1 MMDQEEAR
9 LDLERFRA
17 WRASPTIEARNELV
31 TAHLGL
37 ARSLARR
44 FAGRGEPLEDLE
56 QVAYEGLAKAVER
69 FDPERGTS
77 FAAFAVPT
85 VVGEIKRHF
94 RDHTW
99 ATKVPRAAKELATR
113 LASATETLS
122 SRLGR
127 SPRVSELAEEL
138 GVPEE
143 TVIEALDA
151 RAAYRP
157 TSLSTPTG
165 QDEGRTLED
174 SLGTDDRGY
183 TQAEARLTVRRLLEE
198 LPPRERRILE
208 LRFFEELSQDEIA
221 VRIGISQMHVSRLLR
236 RVTELLAAGGE
247 EHHAE
252 PRR

>member
-1 MMDQEEAR
+1 MDREVER
-9 LDLERFRA
+9 PDLDRFRA
-17 WRASPTIEARNELV
+17 WRTTPTLEARNELV

-44 FAGRGEPLEDLE
+44 FAGRGEPLDDLE

-69 FDPERGTS
+69 FDPDRGTS

-99 ATKVPRAAKELATR
+99 ATKVPRAAKEMSTR
-113 LASATETLS
+113 LTAATETLS
-122 SRLGR
+122 NRLGR
-127 SPRVSELAEEL
+127 SPRVGELAEEL
-138 GVPEE
+138 RVSEE
-143 TVIEALDA
+143 AVIEALDA

-157 TSLSTPTG
+157 ASLATPTG
-165 QDEGRTLED
+165 HDDGRTLED

-183 TQAEARLTVRRLLEE
+183 AQADARLTVERLLEE
-198 LPPRERRILE
+198 LPRRERRILE
-208 LRFFEELSQDEIA
+208 LRYFDELSQDEIA
-221 VRIGISQMHVSRLLR
+221 ARIGISQMHVSRLLR

-247 EHHAE
+247 QRRAE
-252 PRR
+252 PRS

>member
-1 MMDQEEAR
+1 MMEPDAAR
-9 LDLERFRA
+9 LDLDDFRA
-17 WRASPTIEARNELV
+17 WRASPSLEARNALV
-31 TAHLGL
+31 TAHVGL

-69 FDPERGTS
+69 FDPDRGTS

-85 VVGEIKRHF
+85 IVGEIKRHF

-113 LASATETLS
+113 LAAATETLS

-127 SPRVSELAEEL
+127 APRVGELAEEI

-157 TSLSTPTG
+157 LSLATPTG
-165 QDEGRTLED
+165 EEGRTLED
-174 SLGTDDRGY
+174 ALGAEDRGFA
-183 TQAEARLTVRRLLEE
+183 QADARLTVASLLAE
-198 LPPRERRILE
+198 LPERERRILE
-208 LRFFEELSQDEIA
+208 LRYFDELSQDDIA
-221 VRIGISQMHVSRLLR
+221 ARIGISQMHVSRLLR

-247 EHHAE
+247 DQRAGRA
-252 PRR
+252 P

>member
-1 MMDQEEAR
+1 MEPDAAR
-9 LDLERFRA
+9 LDLDDFRA
-17 WRASPTIEARNELV
+17 WRAAPTLEARNALV

-69 FDPERGTS
+69 FDPDRGTS

-113 LASATETLS
+113 LATATETLS

-127 SPRVSELAEEL
+127 APRVGELAEEI
-138 GVPEE
+138 GVTEE
-143 TVIEALDA
+143 AVIEALDA

-157 TSLSTPTG
+157 VSLATPTG
-165 QDEGRTLED
+165 QEEGRTLED
-174 SLGTDDRGY
+174 SLGAEDRGFV
-183 TQAEARLTVRRLLEE
+183 QADARLTVVSLLAE
-198 LPPRERRILE
+198 LPDRERRILE
-208 LRFFEELSQDEIA
+208 LRFYDELSQDEIA
-221 VRIGISQMHVSRLLR
+221 SRIGISQMHVSRLLR

-247 EHHAE
+247 DQRT
-252 PRR
+252 RRP